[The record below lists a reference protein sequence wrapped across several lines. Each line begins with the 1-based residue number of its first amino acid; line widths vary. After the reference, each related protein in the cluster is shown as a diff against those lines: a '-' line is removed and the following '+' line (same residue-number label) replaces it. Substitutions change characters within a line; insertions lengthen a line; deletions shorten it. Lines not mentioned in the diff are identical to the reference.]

1 MGRGGMGPG
10 ATNFETW
17 CLYCYTKTI
26 LMFRNY
32 WVVAVRQLGRQK
44 FYSFIKIGGFA
55 LGIATCLLIT
65 LYIRHEL
72 SYDSSYVN
80 GDRLYRVV
88 QCYQRDNGSVGK
100 GVWMQAP
107 FAKALL
113 KDFPQVEQAGRIM
126 PADLFYGAGSNEVR
140 PEGSMQDTYEQGF
153 TYADQSILDMFGT
166 PMIYGSRAHALTD
179 PASIVLSKR
188 KADKYFPGQDPV
200 GKVLYLNGDVAH
212 PYKIGGVMV
221 DPPTNSH
228 LQYDFLIS
236 LTDHELWNGEQNY
249 WRANNYPT
257 YVELRPGVDPVKLQ
271 ARLVELFQRYLLP
284 QLETIGIPD
293 PQSEIK
299 RSSFVLQ
306 PVRDIHLRSGGIDG
320 DGLSHGDIRMVW
332 LFGAVGAFILLLACI
347 NFVNLSTARSAN
359 RAKEVGLRKVVGSAR
374 GGLVAQFLTES
385 LLLSGVSI
393 ILAIGLAWLFLPLF
407 DRMTDTKLSMP
418 WSEWWW
424 LPSIVLTGIG
434 VGLLAGLYPA
444 VYLSRFRPVEVLK
457 GEVSLG
463 SRRSGLRSTLVVFQ
477 FTTSVILIIATLV
490 VYRQM
495 HYILN
500 RQTGYDKDQ
509 VMLVQ
514 GTGTIDTANYP
525 HERLNTFKNEL
536 LRLSGVKKV
545 TISDFLPVTGG
556 KRDQNR
562 FWRAGQSKIDPG
574 FGAQNWYGDPDYFA
588 TLGMKI
594 VKGRSFL
601 RDRASDSSAVIINET
616 LASKLGWADPLGKEI
631 DRGGSYRMHIIG
643 VVEDFNFESVR
654 DSIGPLVI
662 HRGDWATIVAVKART
677 TDMTGLIAGVEKV
690 WKQYQPQQD
699 FRFTFLDESY
709 ARMYADIQRTQSMF
723 TSLATLA
730 IVIACLGLFAMS
742 AYMAERRRREI
753 GIRKVLGATVAQVAG
768 LLTREFVVLVLIS
781 ILIASPVAYWGM
793 HLWLREFSYKIE
805 LGWWVFALSGL
816 MVIGIAVLA
825 MGSQVMRA
833 AVANPAGSLRAE

>member
-1 MGRGGMGPG
+1 
-10 ATNFETW
+10 
-17 CLYCYTKTI
+17 
-26 LMFRNY
+26 MFRNY
-32 WVVAVRQLGRQK
+32 WTVALRQLGRHK

-72 SYDSSYVN
+72 SFDRNYAN

-88 QCYQRDNGSVGK
+88 QCYLRDNGSEGR

-113 KDFPQVEQAGRIM
+113 KDFPQVERTGRIM

-140 PEGSMQDTYEQGF
+140 PEGKTQDTYEQGF
-153 TYADQSILDMFGT
+153 TYADQSILDIFGT
-166 PMIYGSRAHALTD
+166 PMVYGDRAHALTD

-212 PYKIGGVMV
+212 PYKIGGVMA

-236 LTDHELWNGEQNY
+236 LTNHELWNGEQNY

-257 YVELRPGVDPVKLQ
+257 YVELRPGVDPVQLQ

-284 QLETIGIPD
+284 QMEEVGIAD
-293 PQSEIK
+293 AQSIIK
-299 RSSFVLQ
+299 RSSFELQ
-306 PVRDIHLRSGGIDG
+306 PVRDIHLRSGRIDG

-374 GGLVAQFLTES
+374 RGLIMQFLTES
-385 LLLSGVSI
+385 LLLSGISI

-424 LPSIVLTGIG
+424 LPSILLTATG

-444 VYLSRFRPVEVLK
+444 IYLSRFRPAEVLK
-457 GEVSLG
+457 GVVSLG
-463 SRRSGLRSTLVVFQ
+463 SRRSGLRSSLLVFQ
-477 FTTSVILIIATLV
+477 FTTSVILLIATLV

-500 RQTGYDKDQ
+500 RQIGYDKDQ
-509 VMLVQ
+509 VMLIQ
-514 GTGTIDTANYP
+514 GTGTIDTASYP
-525 HERLNTFKNEL
+525 HKRLNTFKNEL
-536 LRLSGVKKV
+536 LRLSEVKKV

-556 KRDQNR
+556 KRNQNR
-562 FWRAGQSKIDPG
+562 FWRAGRSKTDPG
-574 FGAQNWYGDPDYFA
+574 MGAQNWYGDPDYFE
-588 TLGMKI
+588 TLGMKL

-616 LASKLGWADPLGKEI
+616 MASKLGWADPLGKEI
-631 DRGGSYRMHIIG
+631 DRGGSYKMHIIG
-643 VVEDFNFESVR
+643 VVADFNFESVR
-654 DSIGPLVI
+654 DSIAPLVL
-662 HRGDWATIVAVKART
+662 HMGDWATIVAVKANT
-677 TDMTGLIAGVEKV
+677 NDMTGLIRAVEGI
-690 WKQYQPQQD
+690 WKRYQPQQD

-709 ARMYADIQRTQSMF
+709 ARMYADVQRTQSMF

-742 AYMAERRRREI
+742 AFMAEGRRKEL

-768 LLTREFVVLVLIS
+768 LLTREFVALVLLS
-781 ILIASPVAYWGM
+781 IVIATPVAYWGM
-793 HLWLREFSYKIE
+793 HLWLQGFSYKIE

-816 MVIGIAVLA
+816 IVIGIAILA
-825 MGSQVMRA
+825 MGSQVLRA
-833 AVANPAGSLRAE
+833 ALVSPVKSLRSE

>member
-1 MGRGGMGPG
+1 M
-10 ATNFETW
+10 
-17 CLYCYTKTI
+17 LV
-26 LMFRNY
+26 NY
-32 WVVAVRQLGRQK
+32 WKIAIRQLGRQK

-72 SYDSSYVN
+72 SYDRDYAN
-80 GDRLYRVV
+80 GDRLFRVV
-88 QCYQRDNGSVGK
+88 QRYQRDNGSEGK

-107 FAKALL
+107 FAKAML

-140 PEGSMQDTYEQGF
+140 PEGKTQDTYEQGF
-153 TYADQSILDMFGT
+153 TYADQSLLDMFGT
-166 PMIYGSRAHALTD
+166 PMVYGNRAHALTD

-200 GKVLYLNGDVAH
+200 GKVLYLNGDVTH
-212 PYKIGGVMV
+212 PYKIGGVMA
-221 DPPTNSH
+221 DPPSNSH

-236 LTDHELWNGEQNY
+236 LTNHELWNGEQNY

-257 YVELRPGVDPVKLQ
+257 YVLLRPGVDPVQLQ
-271 ARLVELFQRYLLP
+271 TNLIGLFQRYLLP
-284 QLETIGIPD
+284 QMEEVGIAD
-293 PQSEIK
+293 AQSIIK
-299 RSSFVLQ
+299 RSSFELQ

-332 LFGAVGAFILLLACI
+332 LFGAVGIFILLLACV

-374 GGLVAQFLTES
+374 GGLIAQFLTES
-385 LLLSGVSI
+385 MLLSGISI

-424 LPSIVLTGIG
+424 LPSILLTAMG

-444 VYLSRFRPVEVLK
+444 VYLSRFRPAEVLK
-457 GEVSLG
+457 GMVSLG
-463 SRRSGLRSTLVVFQ
+463 SRRSGLRSSLVVFQ

-500 RQTGYDKDQ
+500 RETGYNKDQ
-509 VMLVQ
+509 VMLIQ

-536 LRLSGVKKV
+536 LGLSAVKKV
-545 TISDFLPVTGG
+545 TISDFLPITGG
-556 KRDQNR
+556 KRNQNH
-562 FWRAGQSKIDPG
+562 FWQAGRSKLDPG
-574 FGAQNWYGDPDYFA
+574 IGAQNWYGDPDYFE

-601 RDRASDSSAVIINET
+601 RDRASDSSAVIVNET
-616 LASKLGWADPLGKEI
+616 MASKLGWADPLGKEI
-631 DRGGSYRMHIIG
+631 DRGGTYKMHIIG
-643 VVEDFNFESVR
+643 VVSDFNFETVR

-662 HRGDWATIVAVKART
+662 HRGDWATIVAVKAST
-677 TDMTGLIAGVEKV
+677 TDMSGLISGVEGI
-690 WKQYQPQQD
+690 WKRFEPQQD

-709 ARMYADIQRTQSMF
+709 ARMYSDVQRTQSMF

-742 AYMAERRRREI
+742 AYMAERRRKEV

-768 LLTREFVVLVLIS
+768 LLTREFVLLVLLS
-781 ILIASPVAYWGM
+781 IVIATPVAYWGM
-793 HLWLREFSYKIE
+793 HLWLEEFSYKIG

-816 MVIGIAVLA
+816 MVIAIAILA
-825 MGSQVMRA
+825 MGSQVLRA
-833 AVANPAGSLRAE
+833 AMVSPAGSLRAEG